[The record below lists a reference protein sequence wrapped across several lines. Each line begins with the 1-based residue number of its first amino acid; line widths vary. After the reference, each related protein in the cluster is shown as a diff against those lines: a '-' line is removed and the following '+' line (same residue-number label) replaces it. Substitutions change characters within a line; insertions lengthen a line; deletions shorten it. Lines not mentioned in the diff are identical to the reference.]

1 MINFENCQLYNLKR
15 KRDLYYLIRST
26 PKEVG
31 LILNKY
37 KVCISEEKRLLEKP
51 SFKLKLLQ
59 KSILNKLYQIQ
70 FPEYVFSGIKGRSAY
85 DNAITHLNSKCML
98 KLDMSK
104 FFPNTHRD
112 KVYNFFHKN
121 LRMSVDVAK
130 LCTDITTINYN
141 AENVSI
147 DDNVFDYMKSK
158 HIKIRNHLPSGTP
171 TSQILSYLANLDMFD
186 EIVAYCKC
194 HKLICSLYVDD
205 ITLSTNRKISFKEEK
220 QLKGI
225 VKKYGQK
232 ISKNKTIR
240 YSNSDYKKI
249 TGFVISPEH
258 KLVVGNKTRLKIKT
272 KLAQVKNIKE
282 IDNSLKNSLVGLAN
296 FSELSV
302 KNSYQGL
309 KKQLKK
315 SVNMQK

>member
-15 KRDLYYLIRST
+15 KRDLYHLIRST
-26 PKEVG
+26 PEEVG

-51 SFKLKLLQ
+51 NFKLKLLQ
-59 KSILNKLYQIQ
+59 KRILNKLYQIQ
-70 FPEYVFSGIKGRSAY
+70 FPEYVFSGVKGRSAY
-85 DNAITHLNSKCML
+85 DNAITHINSECML

-112 KVYNFFHKN
+112 KVYNFFHKK
-121 LRMSVDVAK
+121 LRMSADVAK

-194 HKLICSLYVDD
+194 HKLICSIYVDD
-205 ITLSTNRKISFKEEK
+205 ITLSTNRKISFEEEK